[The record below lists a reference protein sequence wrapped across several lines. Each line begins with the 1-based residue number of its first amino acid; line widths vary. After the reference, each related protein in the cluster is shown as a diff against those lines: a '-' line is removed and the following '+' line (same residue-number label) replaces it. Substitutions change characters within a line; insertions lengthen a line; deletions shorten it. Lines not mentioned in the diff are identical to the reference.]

1 MKSRLLD
8 IVKGFLIGLDSTI
21 PGFSI
26 GTLAILLNIYER
38 LIEDFS
44 DILKHP
50 FKIIRKDLWLGVGF
64 IIGLVLN
71 IISVTWLLSHYP
83 LETVSFFVGLVLVS
97 IPTTYKKTKIEKRKI
112 RDFITF
118 FVSLGVL
125 VGITLLNAGT
135 EKGLTMSALFII
147 MILFMGA
154 IGSGTMIIPGVSGS
168 LIIMAFGYYNVI
180 MDVMH
185 DFLSAFVHFDFTG
198 FGAIIITI
206 LVFMVGVI
214 IGIVFISK
222 LIKFLL
228 NKVPGS
234 VYHSILGLL
243 IGSPFAIYYLTINK
257 YEINFDSPWVYIISV
272 LSLALGVLFGIFM
285 LKVENKNNKDIDN
298 KQNDNIENLEN
309 KEEVLKEDPTYG
321 ATE

>member
-1 MKSRLLD
+1 MKGRLLD
-8 IVKGFLIGLDSTI
+8 IVKGFMIGLDSTI

-50 FKIIRKDLWLGVGF
+50 FKIIKKDLWLGVGF

-71 IISVTWLLSHYP
+71 IISVTWLLSHFP

-97 IPTTYKKTKIEKRKI
+97 IPTTYKKIAKEKRKI
-112 RDFITF
+112 RDYLTF
-118 FVSLGVL
+118 FISLGVL

-180 MDVMH
+180 MDVMR

-198 FGAIIITI
+198 FGKIIITI
-206 LVFMVGVI
+206 LIFMVGVI

-222 LIKFLL
+222 LIKLLL
-228 NKVPGS
+228 NKVPGT

-257 YEINFDSPWVYIISV
+257 YEINYQNPWVYIISI
-272 LSLALGVLFGIFM
+272 LSLTLGILFGIFM
-285 LKVENKNNKDIDN
+285 IKIEN
-298 KQNDNIENLEN
+298 KQNNSLEKIEEG
-309 KEEVLKEDPTYG
+309 EKEDSLNGT
-321 ATE
+321 AE

>member
-44 DILKHP
+44 DVLKHP
-50 FKIIRKDLWLGVGF
+50 FKIIKKDLWLGVGF
-64 IIGLVLN
+64 IIGLVIN
-71 IISVTWLLSHYP
+71 IISVTWLLSHFP

-97 IPTTYKKTKIEKRKI
+97 IPTTFKKTTTEKRKI
-112 RDFITF
+112 RDYITF
-118 FVSLGVL
+118 FVCLGVL
-125 VGITLLNAGT
+125 IGITLLNAGT

-180 MDVMH
+180 MEVLH
-185 DFLSAFVHFDFTG
+185 NFLSAFVHFDFTG
-198 FGAIIITI
+198 FGEIIITLLI
-206 LVFMVGVI
+206 FIIGVV
-214 IGIVFISK
+214 IGIVFVSK
-222 LIKFLL
+222 LIKLLL
-228 NKVPGS
+228 NKVQGT
-234 VYHSILGLL
+234 VYHGILGLL
-243 IGSPFAIYYLTINK
+243 IGSPFAIYYLTISK
-257 YEINFDSPWVYIISV
+257 YEINFNSPWVYIISV
-272 LSLALGVLFGIFM
+272 ITLALGILFGIFM
-285 LKVENKNNKDIDN
+285 LRIEN
-298 KQNDNIENLEN
+298 KQNINNDDSINSNIEDE
-309 KEEVLKEDPTYG
+309 KEESNYG
-321 ATE
+321 TAE